1 MFGNAI
7 RRQARAALS
16 VTLRPTATPSLL
28 ARLTRPTAATTI
40 SLRALS
46 TTLVARYDAG
56 GTTEPTRAPSR
67 QLFVG
72 NIAFDATEAD
82 VRDVAGQFGEVESV
96 RLISNPDGSFR
107 GFGYV
112 TFLEQSAADRCLET
126 GFEIYGRPA
135 RLDYSTP
142 PGVSPATGTPRAAA
156 PPGRVLFVGN
166 MPFGTEEADL
176 REKFSP
182 FGPLKSIRIATRPG
196 GEPRGFAHVEYLR
209 EEDAVAAYESFA
221 EEPLYML
228 DRNLRVDYAP
238 IRPSSKNPPS
248 HKLYFYDYRGNEE
261 ALRTVLNEFETSIQR
276 VYFLRSNLT
285 GELTG
290 SGFVEFMS
298 VERAT
303 QVLTKLGGTV
313 TPYGPLNLEYAINR
327 QDGGR
332 GGGGG
337 GGGRGGGGGGNR
349 GAQGGYGAGG
359 GQGGYGGGQGG
370 YGGGQGGYGGGGYG
384 GGGRGGANPFAGGY
398 GGGQRQ
404 GGGGGRGYGVG
415 DY

>member
-1 MFGNAI
+1 MFANTI
-7 RRQARAALS
+7 RRQARAAL
-16 VTLRPTATPSLL
+16 TATVRQTSAPTLL
-28 ARLTRPTAATTI
+28 ARLTRPTANATFAI

-46 TTLVARYDAG
+46 TTLVSKMEG
-56 GTTEPTRAPSR
+56 GSAPPTRPPSR

-72 NIAFDATEAD
+72 NVAFDATEAD
-82 VRDVAGQFGEVESV
+82 VRDVVSQFGEIESV

-112 TFLEQSAADRCLET
+112 TFVEQSAADSCLEA
-126 GFEIYGRPA
+126 GFQVFGRPV

-142 PGVSPATGTPRAAA
+142 PGSGSTSPNQPRAAA

-196 GEPRGFAHVEYLR
+196 GEPRGFAHIEYLR
-209 EEDAVAAYESFA
+209 EEDSIAAYESFA

-228 DRNLRVDYAP
+228 DRNVRVDYAP
-238 IRPSSKNPPS
+238 VRPLSKNPPS
-248 HKLYFYDYRGNEE
+248 HRLYFYDYRGNEE
-261 ALRTVLNEFETSIQR
+261 ALRSALHDFETSIQR
-276 VYFLRSNLT
+276 VFFLRNNTT

-303 QVLTKLGGTV
+303 QALTKVGGTV
-313 TPYGPLNLEYAINR
+313 TPYGPINLEYAINR
-327 QDGGR
+327 MMNGRPGAGQSPGAYNSGR
-332 GGGGG
+332 GGYGGP
-337 GGGRGGGGGGNR
+337 
-349 GAQGGYGAGG
+349 QGGYGGGYG
-359 GQGGYGGGQGG
+359 GQGGYGAS
-370 YGGGQGGYGGGGYG
+370 
-384 GGGRGGANPFAGGY
+384 RGGNQYA
-398 GGGQRQ
+398 GGQRQ
-404 GGGGGRGYGVG
+404 GGGRYQGG